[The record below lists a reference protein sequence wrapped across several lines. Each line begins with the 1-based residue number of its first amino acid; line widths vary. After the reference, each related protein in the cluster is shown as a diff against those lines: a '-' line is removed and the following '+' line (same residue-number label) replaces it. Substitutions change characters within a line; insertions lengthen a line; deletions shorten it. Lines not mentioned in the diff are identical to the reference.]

1 MTYSL
6 IPETAPFTPEQRAWL
21 NGFLAGWMGLDA
33 TNRMNG
39 AIPAAVLETLPP
51 PTAAPKEP
59 EETFPWHDP
68 NLTIVERLELAEG
81 KPLER
86 RLMAAMAQLD
96 CGACGYVCKT
106 YSEAI
111 VGGTEKNL
119 TLCSPGGKNTAKAIK
134 QLLKNGGG
142 ANGNDAAKA
151 QSNGHASNGQAS
163 NGDTNHGHA
172 SNGASAG
179 GSIYH
184 RNNPFLA
191 RLKSTRNL
199 NKPGSAKH
207 TAHVVL
213 DLAGSGLTYRV
224 GDALGVYP
232 TNPPEL
238 VDTILAVT
246 RLDSEKSIAA
256 PNGQDMS
263 LRDALRR
270 QYCLRTAPE
279 ELLILLAKKAVID
292 AERHAIEAA
301 LADESYENFDVLDA
315 LQLAPSAELSESE
328 LLDVLPP
335 LAPRLYSIASSLKA
349 HPEEVHLTVG
359 RVAYELN
366 GRQRLGV
373 ASTMFADRVQTGDPV
388 GVFIHSASD
397 FTVPADT
404 DAPMIMVG
412 PGTGIAPFRAFLE
425 ERVASA
431 APGKNWLFFGDQ
443 CAATDYLYQEELVA
457 MQGSGF
463 LTRLDVAF
471 SRDQAHKIYVQ
482 DRMREHG
489 AELFRW
495 LEAGGYFFVCGDAK
509 RMAADVDRALHDVIA
524 THGSVSADKAKEYV
538 NRLKL
543 QKRYVRDV
551 Y

>member
-1 MTYSL
+1 MSYSL

-21 NGFLAGWMGLDA
+21 NGFLAGWVGLETA
-33 TNRMNG
+33 NRLNG
-39 AIPAAVLETLPP
+39 SLPAAALEALSAPP
-51 PTAAPKEP
+51 PTAKEP

-68 NLTIVERLELAEG
+68 NLTIVERLEMAEG

-111 VGGTEKNL
+111 VAGTEKNL

-134 QLLKNGGG
+134 QLLKEGGST
-142 ANGNDAAKA
+142 NGNGAAKA
-151 QSNGHASNGQAS
+151 AANGHASNG
-163 NGDTNHGHA
+163 HA
-172 SNGASAG
+172 AKVSK
-179 GSIYH
+179 YH

-191 RLKSTRNL
+191 KLKSTRNL
-199 NKPGSAKH
+199 NRPGSAKH

-213 DLAGSGLTYRV
+213 DLAGSGLTYKV

-238 VDTILAVT
+238 VDAILAAT
-246 RLDSEKSIAA
+246 RLDAETLVTGTG
-256 PNGQDMS
+256 GQETS

-270 QYCLRTAPE
+270 KHCLRTAPE
-279 ELLILLAKKAVID
+279 ELLILLAKKA
-292 AERHAIEAA
+292 AKESERSEVDAA

-315 LQLAPSAELSESE
+315 LQLAPSAAVTREE
-328 LLDVLPP
+328 LLETLPP
-335 LAPRLYSIASSLKA
+335 LAPRLYSIASSLQA

-359 RVAYELN
+359 RVAYEVN

-373 ASTMFADRVQTGDPV
+373 ASTMFADRVQAGDAV
-388 GVFIHSASD
+388 GVFIHEATE
-397 FTVPADT
+397 FTVPADPA
-404 DAPMIMVG
+404 APMIMVG

-425 ERVASA
+425 ERHAAGAS
-431 APGKNWLFFGDQ
+431 GKNWLFFGDQ
-443 CAATDYLYQEELVA
+443 CAATDFLYREELEA
-457 MQGSGF
+457 LQQCGA
-463 LTRLDVAF
+463 LARLDVAF

-489 AELFRW
+489 AELFQW
-495 LEAGGYFFVCGDAK
+495 LEAGGYFFVCGDAQ

-524 THGSVSADKAKEYV
+524 THGNLSAEKAKEYV